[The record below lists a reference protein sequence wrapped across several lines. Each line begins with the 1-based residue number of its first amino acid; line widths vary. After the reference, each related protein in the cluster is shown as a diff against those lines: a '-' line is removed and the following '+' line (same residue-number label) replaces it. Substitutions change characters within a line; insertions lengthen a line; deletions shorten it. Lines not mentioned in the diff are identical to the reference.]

1 MRPSRESKSQVS
13 DNRAE
18 MLEECDDVLDE
29 ARELKHEINHNL
41 SVTMRIILSF
51 IIKDHFILVIVTRNL

>member
-41 SVTMRIILSF
+41 SVTMQIILSF